1 MFEKPSS
8 SCDMLTFPP
17 VCQLSCK
24 GNLRWFKDMDLPV
37 VKFDVG
43 QAVGCNEA
51 DDGSKEISDNQF
63 IIYPEGECLYHA
75 HTLAAALR

>member
-1 MFEKPSS
+1 
-8 SCDMLTFPP
+8 MLTFPS

-24 GNLRWFKDMDLPV
+24 GNLRWFKDMDLPD

-43 QAVGCNEA
+43 QSLGCNEA

-75 HTLAAALR
+75 HTLAGAFR